1 MIPQAGASPQP
12 AGPSVAAA
20 IDSRKPSENFMKSA
34 RIAATCLA
42 LASMS
47 AGAAV
52 APQELEA
59 AAQAIQPK
67 LIAWRRDFHQHPELG
82 NRETR
87 TAAKV
92 AEHLKSLGLSPRTGM
107 AHTGVAAVIEG
118 ALPGPTILLRA
129 DMDALPVTER
139 TDLPFRSTATG
150 EFRGRSVGVMHA
162 CGHDGHTAILMA
174 AAEILAKARDRL
186 PGKVL
191 LMFQPAEEGVPEGER
206 GGAPLMLEE
215 GLFDMAKPEAA
226 FGLHLMSSLNTGVVG
241 LRPGPF
247 MAGSDFFQITVT
259 GRQSHGSRPWNS
271 VDPIVAASEI
281 VGALQTIVSRE
292 LDITKLPAVVTIG
305 AFNGGVRHNIIP
317 QSAELLGTMRTFSPE
332 MRAQIIERMGALA
345 AGIASAH
352 GATAELRMMP
362 APNPVLVND
371 PALTERISPSL
382 AAVVGKEGLSTMGLQ
397 TVAEDYAHIAEAVPS
412 VFYFVGVTPKGQD
425 AASAPDNHSDLFYMD
440 EAALE
445 VGLQTLL
452 RVAVDYLES
461 PRPEPPSK

>member
-1 MIPQAGASPQP
+1 
-12 AGPSVAAA
+12 
-20 IDSRKPSENFMKSA
+20 MKSA
-34 RIAATCLA
+34 SIAAACFA
-42 LASMS
+42 FASIA

-52 APQELEA
+52 APEELDA
-59 AAQAIQPK
+59 AARSLQPK
-67 LIAWRRDFHQHPELG
+67 LVAWRRDFHQHPELA

-92 AEHLKSLGLSPRTGM
+92 AEHLASLGLSPRTGI

-118 ALPGPTILLRA
+118 GLPGPTILLRA

-139 TDLPFRSTATG
+139 TDVPFRSTATG
-150 EFRGRSVGVMHA
+150 EYRGRSVGVMHA

-174 AAEILAKARDRL
+174 AAEVLVKMRDRL

-191 LMFQPAEEGVPEGER
+191 LVFQPAEEGVPEGER

-215 GLFDMAKPEAA
+215 GLFDLAKPEAA
-226 FGLHLMSSLNTGVVG
+226 FGLHLMSSLNTGNVG
-241 LRPGPF
+241 LRSGPF

-292 LDITKLPAVVTIG
+292 LDITKLPAVVTVG

-317 QSAELLGTMRTFSPE
+317 QTVELLGTMRTFSPA

-345 AGIASAH
+345 SGIAAAH
-352 GATAELRMMP
+352 GASADLKMMP

-371 PALTERISPSL
+371 PALVARVSPSL
-382 AAVVGKEGLSTMGLQ
+382 EAVVGKDGLRDMGLQ
-397 TVAEDYAHIAEAVPS
+397 TVAEDFAHIASAVPS
-412 VFYFVGVTPKGQD
+412 VFYFVGATPKGQD
-425 AASAPDNHSDLFYMD
+425 PAAAPDNHSDLFYVD
-440 EAALE
+440 EDALG
-445 VGLQTLL
+445 VGLRTLL

-461 PRPEPPSK
+461 PRPEAPSR